1 MPIFQRGETW
11 WIDITT
17 ADGRRVRQS
26 AKTKVKREAQ
36 ELHDRLKSDLWR
48 TSRLGEKQERTWQE
62 AVIKWLTEQD
72 GHKRSI
78 ETDRY
83 HLRWLDAYLGN
94 KTLGQIDKA
103 LLESIRDAKKAE
115 GSSNATANRVLSI
128 VRAILNRAKDQWDWI
143 DAVPVFRFLP
153 EPKERIR
160 WLTHEEAAALLAELP
175 EHLAAM
181 ARFALATGLREANVT
196 GLQWRQVDL
205 RRECAWIESHQAK
218 AGKPIAV
225 PLNSDAMAVLRDRQ
239 GDHRDY
245 VFVYEGEPVKKAG
258 GNAWRK
264 ALVRAGIED
273 FRWHDLRHTWA
284 SWHIQAG
291 TPLDVLQ
298 KLGGWASYDMVLRYA
313 HLSSEHLKP
322 HAGNSVLQVC
332 EVVQLDQ
339 FRKVGRPA

>member
-1 MPIFQRGETW
+1 MPIFQRGTTW

-17 ADGRRVRQS
+17 ANGERIRRS

-36 ELHDRLKSDLWR
+36 ELHDKLRAEQWQVCK
-48 TSRLGEKQERTWQE
+48 LGKKEDRTWQD
-62 AVIKWLTEQD
+62 AVIKWITEQD

-83 HLRWLDAYLGN
+83 HLRWLDGHLGG
-94 KTLGQIDKA
+94 KTLSQIDKP
-103 LLESIRDAKKAE
+103 LLESIRDAKKSE
-115 GSSNATANRVLSI
+115 GSSNATANRVLSLI
-128 VRAILNRAKDQWDWI
+128 RAILNRAKNEWDWL
-143 DAVPVFRFLP
+143 DTVPVFRFLP

-160 WLTHEEAAALLAELP
+160 WLTHEEAAAVIAELP

-196 GLQWRQVDL
+196 GLLWRQVDL
-205 RRECAWIESHQAK
+205 RRECAWIESHQTK

-225 PLNSDAMAVLRDRQ
+225 PLNSDAMAVLRSRQ
-239 GDHRDY
+239 GQHRDY
-245 VFVYEGEPVKKAG
+245 VFVYDGEPVKKAG

-322 HAGNSVLQVC
+322 YAGNSKMIS
-332 EVVQLDQ
+332 LDIVE
-339 FRKVGRPA
+339 FAKLKIAS